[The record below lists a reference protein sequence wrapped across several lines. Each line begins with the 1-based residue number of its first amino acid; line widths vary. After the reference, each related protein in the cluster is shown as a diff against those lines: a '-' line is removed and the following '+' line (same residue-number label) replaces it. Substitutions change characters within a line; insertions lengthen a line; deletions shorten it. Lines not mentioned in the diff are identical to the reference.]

1 MKVTSLDPTDLANLD
16 ARAAAQIAALDG
28 PAGHLAHDFN
38 NLLAAISGSA
48 TLIELSEPSPEIVR
62 NLRNIQIATRRAAG
76 MMQQMLALSSR
87 TDGTMEAIDV
97 AALLKDIAHTSGK
110 LLGTSHLIS
119 VFTNEDL
126 PLLTA
131 DRAQVRQ
138 VVVALLENARDAMP
152 AGGTIFLTAHPLAPS
167 AARPEHQISISVKDA
182 GTGMRPEV
190 RAQIFQPFFSTKP
203 KGRGTGLAM
212 AIVLRVLQRHRGTIR
227 IETELGNGSQVTC
240 SFPLGQPA
248 AE

>member
-1 MKVTSLDPTDLANLD
+1 MANHD
-16 ARAAAQIAALDG
+16 AHAAAQIAALNG

-48 TLIELSEPSPEIVR
+48 TLIELSEPSPEIIR
-62 NLRNIQIATRRAAG
+62 HLRNIQIATRRAAG
-76 MMQQMLALSSR
+76 LMQQMLALSSR
-87 TDGTMEAIDV
+87 TDGLMEKIDV
-97 AALLKDIAHTSGK
+97 AALLKELAHDSSK

-119 VFTNEDL
+119 VFTTEDL

-138 VVVALLENARDAMP
+138 VVVALLENSRDAMP
-152 AGGTIFLTAHPLAPS
+152 AGGTIFITAHLLAPS
-167 AARPEHQISISVKDA
+167 AARLDRQIAISVKDA

-203 KGRGTGLAM
+203 KGKGTGLAM
-212 AIVLRVLQRHRGTIR
+212 AIVLRVLQRHRGTIQ
-227 IETELGNGSQVTC
+227 IQTELGNGSQVTC
-240 SFPLGQPA
+240 LFPLDQPA